1 MTFFNNNKYSYLL
14 WKKMKKKKNS
24 EKKLKYQRIEKKHFK
39 IYEQIYS
46 KLNKFTKHS
55 EKQDFFYIFKIYF
68 PVIKIPYFI
77 INLYLFIIIHF

>member
-1 MTFFNNNKYSYLL
+1 MEKDEE
-14 WKKMKKKKNS
+14 KKNS

>member
-55 EKQDFFYIFKIYF
+55 EKQDFFIFLK
-68 PVIKIPYFI
+68 FI
-77 INLYLFIIIHF
+77 SQS